1 MAGKLYLVGTPIGNL
16 GDMSPRCAQT
26 LAEADFIAAE
36 DTRVSLKLLNHLGI
50 KKPMVSYYQHNS
62 AYSGEK
68 IISRILAGENCA
80 LVTDAGMPAIS
91 DPGEDLV
98 KLCTSADI
106 EVIVV
111 PGPCAAISA
120 LAVSGLPTGRFT
132 FEGFL
137 AVGRRSRAER
147 LAELKNEKRTMIFYE
162 APHKL
167 KSTLADMLEVWGDRK
182 ITISRELTKIYEETL
197 RFSLSEAVE
206 YYKDVN
212 PKGEFVIV
220 VEGAAPELKEVS
232 LPEAI
237 IRVNELREGG
247 RSMKDAV
254 KKVSEEMGIP
264 RNELYEAT
272 VRSEAEE

>member
-1 MAGKLYLVGTPIGNL
+1 
-16 GDMSPRCAQT
+16 
-26 LAEADFIAAE
+26 
-36 DTRVSLKLLNHLGI
+36 
-50 KKPMVSYYQHNS
+50 
-62 AYSGEK
+62 
-68 IISRILAGENCA
+68 
-80 LVTDAGMPAIS
+80 
-91 DPGEDLV
+91 
-98 KLCTSADI
+98 
-106 EVIVV
+106 
-111 PGPCAAISA
+111 
-120 LAVSGLPTGRFT
+120 
-132 FEGFL
+132 
-137 AVGRRSRAER
+137 
-147 LAELKNEKRTMIFYE
+147 MIFYE

-182 ITISRELTKIYEETL
+182 ISISRELTKIYEETL

-247 RSMKDAV
+247 RSMKAAV

-264 RNELYEAT
+264 RNELYEAA